1 MSDQRKDAAAAW
13 ERLLSNGSVS
23 LPPDILEAV
32 RRQHVV
38 QRTPLDSQN
47 LQSWSPFLQR
57 QPMIQQ
63 DLVPSIAGPAAP
75 QQVSNAS
82 GLPQGTHML
91 HLANPPLYSVVQP
104 STSQYRNFTQPFQP
118 TITNLP
124 QSVNP
129 ALLNI
134 AQPLPTGISTDPLSL
149 SQASFSPL
157 PQQER
162 EQLPFLPPLYA
173 QKRPSNSPLPTSSAV
188 KKQKIVEVVDLSRS
202 PPASSQHPLASAATQ
217 PSVDNARAHP
227 PLEKATGPPPTTQ
240 RALDSYFTASG
251 ENGHYQA
258 FSGKHMPS
266 PSSHEHSI
274 DEVKK
279 AEISNGPSTSSSKT
293 VANEAIPAP
302 NPVVDMSTIRSLID
316 TEILKKSN
324 SPGSL
329 FKHLRMRGEDDKEL
343 PSFTPNPDELLEILI
358 QLRDHAPGAYLAKM
372 ADNDRYVQVWQK
384 WLKQCRKEP
393 EVWEKIMVPLL
404 EVLSRTEM
412 PLETAKEYG
421 LNKHAMNLPPLAKK
435 KNLSSAGAIQAA
447 FDKYSRY
454 LLAVHKRHQEADAKA
469 KENKPTE
476 SGSAGTK
483 RKANQAIKD
492 EGKVK
497 EESSTKRP
505 AIKSS
510 VSSTK
515 PSSVSGT
522 PKSSAKLSTVSDM
535 SFFSAPAVSQT
546 PKLKPK
552 PTSVSL
558 KSAASQTPTALS
570 TAKSFT
576 LGNFLATMN
585 NTQGTAQNSTT
596 ETKKESKEPKYTAK
610 GRLIRSVR
618 WKEDAQ
624 LEEVR
629 EFSQPAWE
637 KELMGHGPK
646 VSVHELD
653 MQEGAMLAMNRNRG
667 DIDWYEP
674 TMYLETSSN
683 FPVITEEVQY
693 QMERERGILSV
704 QYLAGEVV
712 PDPAEDNVRIVEDDE
727 STRYMSPAVVVE
739 DSQKDTM
746 LETAPAAASVQSLLA
761 NLQGIPLQQSHIL
774 GQPHYPGAAPPAMS
788 FTANSATPFPS
799 YYTEQHPTGWGAP
812 QVPTSSTAGHEQYW
826 EQRGSYDHS
835 QSGLKGKGKKKRG
848 TWQIEKK
855 GTRTCQYWLQ
865 GDCKYGDACHF
876 AHTTDL

>member
-1 MSDQRKDAAAAW
+1 MP
-13 ERLLSNGSVS
+13 LPS
-23 LPPDILEAV
+23 LV
-32 RRQHVV
+32 RQ
-38 QRTPLDSQN
+38 
-47 LQSWSPFLQR
+47 
-57 QPMIQQ
+57 
-63 DLVPSIAGPAAP
+63 
-75 QQVSNAS
+75 
-82 GLPQGTHML
+82 
-91 HLANPPLYSVVQP
+91 
-104 STSQYRNFTQPFQP
+104 
-118 TITNLP
+118 
-124 QSVNP
+124 
-129 ALLNI
+129 LLNKFPMHQ
-134 AQPLPTGISTDPLSL
+134 AYRRERTCCTWQTHLSTRLCSL
-149 SQASFSPL
+149 
-157 PQQER
+157 QQ
-162 EQLPFLPPLYA
+162 
-173 QKRPSNSPLPTSSAV
+173 
-188 KKQKIVEVVDLSRS
+188 
-202 PPASSQHPLASAATQ
+202 ASAAIQ
-217 PSVDNARAHP
+217 PSVNNARARS
-227 PLEKATGPPPTTQ
+227 PLEQATGPPPTTQ
-240 RALDSYFTASG
+240 YTLDMYFTAPG

-279 AEISNGPSTSSSKT
+279 AEISNGASASSSKT
-293 VANEAIPAP
+293 VVNKAIPAP

-404 EVLSRTEM
+404 EISLVQVPFRQLSTSI
-412 PLETAKEYG
+412 PGTSWQYTSDI
-421 LNKHAMNLPPLAKK
+421 KK
-435 KNLSSAGAIQAA
+435 PMLRRKKTSQLSP
-447 FDKYSRY
+447 
-454 LLAVHKRHQEADAKA
+454 AV
-469 KENKPTE
+469 
-476 SGSAGTK
+476 
-483 RKANQAIKD
+483 QAIKD
-492 EGKVK
+492 DGKVK

-515 PSSVSGT
+515 TSSVSGT

-535 SFFSAPAVSQT
+535 SFFSAPAASQP
-546 PKLKPK
+546 PKPKPK
-552 PTSVSL
+552 PTSVSS
-558 KSAASQTPTALS
+558 KSAASQTPTASS

-596 ETKKESKEPKYTAK
+596 ETKKESKEPRYTAK

-629 EFSQPAWE
+629 EFSLPAWE

-653 MQEGAMLAMNRNRG
+653 MQEV
-667 DIDWYEP
+667 
-674 TMYLETSSN
+674 YLETSSN
-683 FPVITEEVQY
+683 LPVITEEVQY
-693 QMERERGILSV
+693 QLERERGILSV

-712 PDPAEDNVRIVEDDE
+712 PDPAEDNVRIVEDGE

-739 DSQKDTM
+739 DSQKNKM
-746 LETAPAAASVQSLLA
+746 LESAPAATSVQSLLA

-774 GQPHYPGAAPPAMS
+774 GQPHYPGAAPPAMT

-799 YYTEQHPTGWGAP
+799 YYTEQHPAGWGAT
-812 QVPTSSTAGHEQYW
+812 QVLTSSTAGHEHYW
-826 EQRGSYDHS
+826 EQRDSYDHP

-848 TWQIEKK
+848 SWQIEKK

-865 GDCKYGDACHF
+865 GE
-876 AHTTDL
+876 